1 MSDKILSTYALL
13 AYLKET
19 SISAQTAITDLYI
32 PLVKKAMSEYANEN
46 GLSEYKGRSLSE
58 IQQKIRSIFEIEI
71 PLPILAKILKSI
83 SAEID
88 DDNIFALYGDGAFII
103 KSYVFND
110 INTLVESERAN
121 INLLKEDF
129 RAYCKENGF
138 KYDFE
143 ELEQFILAQQMDIFT
158 DKRTDLLSID
168 YYIPKYIQERIAND
182 SIFKIMSNIYLGS
195 IIASYLAQN
204 ITQKVT
210 DTELLLD
217 TNFFISL
224 INLNTEDAYHTC
236 NQLFSL
242 CQQLGFRFTML
253 NSTVNQIKVLLNN
266 RINDF
271 VNRDFIGSVRAAD
284 VFNACIRNNIDKT
297 GLERIK
303 DNITRMIDEKGILVI
318 KDAQILDIID
328 KAKKSAE
335 YKELIQKRQYNADS
349 ALNDI
354 VAKLYVERKRGNDIR
369 EFVDV
374 KCWFLHN
381 SYSPYDYSYGH
392 KVHERYLI
400 SANELLVL
408 LWLSCP
414 ASGQKIKINDI
425 TKSGLASYI
434 TTYRRSKTP
443 TRETLKIIKKRIDA
457 VAADGLITEKDTF
470 NLCIRMAEGHLTQAQ
485 VDESLVPET
494 ITDEQFAAKLKE
506 FSQQEESNKL
516 QQKQKNDKQISE
528 LTSQIEQKDGQIQN
542 LSERIQSLEEK
553 EYQRQKNKY
562 VDDQIDQLKRDTWIN
577 VIIVGVVIALCFGNE
592 YYKQVLPTIV
602 SVIIAVLATL
612 ATTFVTSWLRETSIK
627 DYFCRKGLR
636 ERLAKQYDETHK
648 EK

>member
-253 NSTVNQIKVLLNN
+253 NSTVNQIKVLLSN

-577 VIIVGVVIALCFGNE
+577 VIIVGFVIALCFVNE

>member
-19 SISAQTAITDLYI
+19 SVSAQTAITDLYI

-58 IQQKIRSIFEIEI
+58 IQQKIRSIFELEI

-83 SAEID
+83 SDEIGD
-88 DDNIFALYGDGAFII
+88 ENIFALYSDGAFII

-121 INLLKEDF
+121 IDLLKDDF
-129 RAYCKENGF
+129 RAYCEENGF
-138 KYDFE
+138 KYNFE

-168 YYIPKYIQERIAND
+168 YYVPKYIQERIAD
-182 SIFKIMSNIYLGS
+182 ESIFRIMSNIYLGS
-195 IIASYLAQN
+195 IIASYLEQN

-236 NQLFSL
+236 NQLFVL

-253 NSTVNQIKVLLNN
+253 NSTVNQIKILLSN

-271 VNRDFIGSVRAAD
+271 ASRDFIGSVRAAD
-284 VFNACIRNNIDKT
+284 VFNACIRNGIDKT

-303 DNITRMIDEKGILVI
+303 DNITRMINERGILVI
-318 KDAQILDIID
+318 QDAQILDLID

-335 YKELIQKRQYNADS
+335 YKELIQKRQNADS

-354 VAKLYVERKRGNDIR
+354 VAKMYVERKRGNDIR

-408 LWLSCP
+408 LWLSSP

-470 NLCIRMAEGHLTQAQ
+470 NLCIRMAEGHLTQTQ
-485 VDESLVPET
+485 VEESLVPET
-494 ITDEQFAAKLKE
+494 VTNEQFATKLKQY
-506 FSQQEESNKL
+506 SQAEELSK
-516 QQKQKNDKQISE
+516 QQHKQKTAKQIDD
-528 LTSQIEQKDGQIQN
+528 LTKQVEDKEGEIQN
-542 LSERIQSLEEK
+542 LNERLQSLEDK
-553 EYQRQKNKY
+553 EYQRQKDAYIEEQVGK
-562 VDDQIDQLKRDTWIN
+562 LKRDTWIN
-577 VIIVGVVIALCFGNE
+577 AIIVCIIIALWLVNE
-592 YYKQVLPTIV
+592 LYKQILPTGWSIV
-602 SVIIAVLATL
+602 VALGAML
-612 ATTFVTSWLRETSIK
+612 ATTFGTSLFRKASIK

-636 ERLAKQYDETHK
+636 ERLAKQYDEMHK
-648 EK
+648 DK

>member
-19 SISAQTAITDLYI
+19 SVSAQTAITDLYI

-58 IQQKIRSIFEIEI
+58 IQQKIRSIFELEI

-83 SAEID
+83 SDEIGD
-88 DDNIFALYGDGAFII
+88 ENIFALYSDGAFII

-121 INLLKEDF
+121 IDLLKDDF
-129 RAYCKENGF
+129 RAYCEENGF
-138 KYDFE
+138 KYNFE

-168 YYIPKYIQERIAND
+168 YYVPKYIQERIAD
-182 SIFKIMSNIYLGS
+182 ESIFRIMSNIYLGS
-195 IIASYLAQN
+195 IIASYLEQN

-236 NQLFSL
+236 NQLFVL

-253 NSTVNQIKVLLNN
+253 NSTVNQIKILLSN

-271 VNRDFIGSVRAAD
+271 ASRDFIGSVRAAD
-284 VFNACIRNNIDKT
+284 VFNACIRNGIDKT

-303 DNITRMIDEKGILVI
+303 DNITRMINERGILVI
-318 KDAQILDIID
+318 QDAQILDLID

-335 YKELIQKRQYNADS
+335 YKELIQKRQNADS

-354 VAKLYVERKRGNDIR
+354 VAKMYVERKRGNDIR

-408 LWLSCP
+408 LWLSSP

-470 NLCIRMAEGHLTQAQ
+470 NLCIRMAEGHLTQTQ
-485 VDESLVPET
+485 VEESLVPET
-494 ITDEQFAAKLKE
+494 VTNEQFAAKLKQY
-506 FSQQEESNKL
+506 SQAEELSK
-516 QQKQKNDKQISE
+516 QQHKQKTAKQIDD
-528 LTSQIEQKDGQIQN
+528 LTKQVENKEGEIQN
-542 LSERIQSLEEK
+542 LNERLQSLEDK
-553 EYQRQKNKY
+553 EYQRQKDAYIEEQVGK
-562 VDDQIDQLKRDTWIN
+562 LKRDTWIN
-577 VIIVGVVIALCFGNE
+577 AIIVCIIIALWLVNE
-592 YYKQVLPTIV
+592 LYKQILPTGWSIV
-602 SVIIAVLATL
+602 VALGAML
-612 ATTFVTSWLRETSIK
+612 ATTFGTSLFRKASIK

-636 ERLAKQYDETHK
+636 ERLAKQYDEMHK
-648 EK
+648 DK

>member
-253 NSTVNQIKVLLNN
+253 NSTVNQIKVLLSN

-470 NLCIRMAEGHLTQAQ
+470 NLCIRMAEGHVTQAQ
-485 VDESLVPET
+485 VDESLIPET
-494 ITDEQFAAKLKE
+494 ITDEQFADKLKE
-506 FSQQEESNKL
+506 LSQQEESNKL

-577 VIIVGVVIALCFGNE
+577 VIIVGIVIALCFVNE

>member
-253 NSTVNQIKVLLNN
+253 NSTVNQIKVLLSN

-354 VAKLYVERKRGNDIR
+354 VAKLYVERKRGIDIR

-562 VDDQIDQLKRDTWIN
+562 VDDLIDQLKRDTWIN
-577 VIIVGVVIALCFGNE
+577 VIIVGIVIALCFVNE

>member
-58 IQQKIRSIFEIEI
+58 IQQKIQSIFEIEI
-71 PLPILAKILKSI
+71 PLPILAKILTSI
-83 SAEID
+83 RNEID
-88 DDNIFALYGDGAFII
+88 NEDIFALYSDGAFII

-121 INLLKEDF
+121 IDLLKEDF
-129 RAYCKENGF
+129 RAYCEENGF
-138 KYDFE
+138 KYNFE

-158 DKRTDLLSID
+158 DKRIDLLSID
-168 YYIPKYIQERIAND
+168 YYVPKYIQERIAND

-195 IIASYLAQN
+195 IIASYLEQN

-236 NQLFSL
+236 NQLFAL

-253 NSTVNQIKVLLNN
+253 NSTVNQIKVLLSN

-271 VNRDFIGSVRAAD
+271 ANRDFIGSVRAAD

-408 LWLSCP
+408 LWLSSP

-485 VDESLVPET
+485 VDESLVPDT

-516 QQKQKNDKQISE
+516 QQKQKNAEQVSE
-528 LTSQIEQKDGQIQN
+528 LSSQIKQKDGQIQN
-542 LSERIQSLEEK
+542 LNERILSLENK
-553 EYQRQKNKY
+553 EYQRQKDEY
-562 VDDQIDQLKRDTWIN
+562 VEGEIGKLKRDTCIN
-577 VIIVGVVIALCFGNE
+577 IIV
-592 YYKQVLPTIV
+592 
-602 SVIIAVLATL
+602 VLAICILWGVNEFYSHSLSRLL
-612 ATTFVTSWLRETSIK
+612 AALLAIGSMLLTTFGTSLLRKASIK

-636 ERLAKQYDETHK
+636 ERLAKQYDEMHK
-648 EK
+648 NK

>member
-253 NSTVNQIKVLLNN
+253 NSTVNQIKVLLSN

-562 VDDQIDQLKRDTWIN
+562 VDDLIDQLKRDTWIN
-577 VIIVGVVIALCFGNE
+577 VIIVGIVIALCFVNE

>member
-19 SISAQTAITDLYI
+19 SVSAQTAITDLYI

-58 IQQKIRSIFEIEI
+58 IQQKIRSIFELEI

-83 SAEID
+83 SDEIGD
-88 DDNIFALYGDGAFII
+88 ENIFALYSDGAFII

-121 INLLKEDF
+121 IDLLKDDF
-129 RAYCKENGF
+129 KAYCEENGF
-138 KYDFE
+138 KYNFE

-168 YYIPKYIQERIAND
+168 YYVPKYIQERIAD
-182 SIFKIMSNIYLGS
+182 ESIFRIMSNIYLGS
-195 IIASYLAQN
+195 IIASYLEQN

-236 NQLFSL
+236 NQLFVL

-253 NSTVNQIKVLLNN
+253 NSTVNQIKILLSN

-271 VNRDFIGSVRAAD
+271 ASRDFIGSVRAAD
-284 VFNACIRNNIDKT
+284 VFNACIRNGIDKT

-303 DNITRMIDEKGILVI
+303 DNITRMINERGILVI
-318 KDAQILDIID
+318 QDAQILDLID

-335 YKELIQKRQYNADS
+335 YKELIQKRQNADS

-354 VAKLYVERKRGNDIR
+354 VAKMYVERKRGNDIR

-408 LWLSCP
+408 LWLSSP

-457 VAADGLITEKDTF
+457 VAADGLISEKDTF
-470 NLCIRMAEGHLTQAQ
+470 NLCIRMAEGHLTQTQ
-485 VDESLVPET
+485 VEESLVPET
-494 ITDEQFAAKLKE
+494 VTNEQFAAKLKQY
-506 FSQQEESNKL
+506 SQAEELSK
-516 QQKQKNDKQISE
+516 QQHKQKTAEQIDDLSKQVKN
-528 LTSQIEQKDGQIQN
+528 KDGEIQN
-542 LSERIQSLEEK
+542 LNKRIQSLEDK
-553 EYQRQKNKY
+553 ESQRQKDAY
-562 VDDQIDQLKRDTWIN
+562 IEEQIGKLKRDTWIN
-577 VIIVGVVIALCFGNE
+577 AIIVCIIIALWLVNE
-592 YYKQVLPTIV
+592 LYKQILPTGRSIV
-602 SVIIAVLATL
+602 VALGAML
-612 ATTFVTSWLRETSIK
+612 ATTFGTSLFRKASIK

-636 ERLAKQYDETHK
+636 ERLAKQYDEMHK
-648 EK
+648 DK

>member
-19 SISAQTAITDLYI
+19 SASTQTAITDLYI

-58 IQQKIRSIFEIEI
+58 IQQKIQSIFDLEI

-83 SAEID
+83 SDEISD
-88 DDNIFALYGDGAFII
+88 ENIFALYSDGAFII

-121 INLLKEDF
+121 IDLLKEDF
-129 RAYCKENGF
+129 RTYCEENGF
-138 KYDFE
+138 KYNFE
-143 ELEQFILAQQMDIFT
+143 ELEQFILAQQIDIFT

-168 YYIPKYIQERIAND
+168 YYVPKYIQERIAND
-182 SIFKIMSNIYLGS
+182 SIFSIMSNIYLGS
-195 IIASYLAQN
+195 IIASYLEQN

-236 NQLFSL
+236 NQLFAL
-242 CQQLGFRFTML
+242 CQQLGFRFTIL
-253 NSTVNQIKVLLNN
+253 NSTVNQIKILLSN

-271 VNRDFIGSVRAAD
+271 ASRDFIGSVRAAD

-303 DNITRMIDEKGILVI
+303 DNITKMVDEKGILVI
-318 KDAQILDIID
+318 KDAQIADIIE
-328 KAKKSAE
+328 KAKKSPE
-335 YKELIQKRQYNADS
+335 YKELKQKRQNADS

-354 VAKLYVERKRGNDIR
+354 VAKMYVERKRGNDIR

-381 SYSPYDYSYGH
+381 SYSPYDYSYGQ

-408 LWLSCP
+408 LWLSSP
-414 ASGQKIKINDI
+414 ANGQKIKINDI

-457 VAADGLITEKDTF
+457 VTADGLITEKDTF
-470 NLCIRMAEGHLTQAQ
+470 NLCIRMAEGHLTQSQ

-494 ITDEQFAAKLKE
+494 VTNEQFAARLKQ
-506 FSQQEESNKL
+506 FSQAEELSKL
-516 QQKQKNDKQISE
+516 QHKQKTAQQIDE
-528 LTSQIEQKDGQIQN
+528 LTKQVENKDGQIQDLN
-542 LSERIQSLEEK
+542 ARLQTLEEQ
-553 EYQRQKNKY
+553 EYKRQKNTY
-562 VDDQIDQLKRDTWIN
+562 IEEQIGKLKRDTWIN
-577 VIIVGVVIALCFGNE
+577 VFV
-592 YYKQVLPTIV
+592 
-602 SVIIAVLATL
+602 VLAICILWGVNEFYSHSLSRLL
-612 ATTFVTSWLRETSIK
+612 AAILAIGSMLLTTFGTSWLRKANIK

-636 ERLAKQYDETHK
+636 ERLAKQYDDMHK

>member
-110 INTLVESERAN
+110 INTLVESERTN

-253 NSTVNQIKVLLNN
+253 NSTVNQIKVLLSN

-577 VIIVGVVIALCFGNE
+577 VIIVGVVIALCFVNE

>member
-253 NSTVNQIKVLLNN
+253 NSTVNQIKVLLSN

-354 VAKLYVERKRGNDIR
+354 VAKLYVERKRGIDIR

-577 VIIVGVVIALCFGNE
+577 VIIVGVVIALCFVNE

>member
-19 SISAQTAITDLYI
+19 SVSAQTAITDLYI

-58 IQQKIRSIFEIEI
+58 IQQKIQSIFELEI

-83 SAEID
+83 SDEIGD
-88 DDNIFALYGDGAFII
+88 ENIFALYSDGAFII

-121 INLLKEDF
+121 IDLLKEDF
-129 RAYCKENGF
+129 KLYCEENGF
-138 KYDFE
+138 KYNFE

-168 YYIPKYIQERIAND
+168 YYVPKYIQERIAD
-182 SIFKIMSNIYLGS
+182 ESIFRIMSNIYLGS
-195 IIASYLAQN
+195 IIASYLEQN

-236 NQLFSL
+236 NQLFVL

-253 NSTVNQIKVLLNN
+253 NSTVNQIKILLSN

-271 VNRDFIGSVRAAD
+271 ASRDFIGSVRAAD
-284 VFNACIRNNIDKT
+284 VFNACIRNGIDKT

-303 DNITRMIDEKGILVI
+303 DNITRMINERGILVI
-318 KDAQILDIID
+318 QDAQILDLID

-335 YKELIQKRQYNADS
+335 YKELIQKRQNADS

-354 VAKLYVERKRGNDIR
+354 VAKMYVERKRGNDIR

-381 SYSPYDYSYGH
+381 SYSPYDYSYGQ

-408 LWLSCP
+408 LWLSSP

-457 VAADGLITEKDTF
+457 VAADGLISEKDTF
-470 NLCIRMAEGHLTQAQ
+470 NLCIRMAEGHLTQTQ
-485 VDESLVPET
+485 VEESLVPET
-494 ITDEQFAAKLKE
+494 VTNEQFAAKLKQY
-506 FSQQEESNKL
+506 SQAEELSK
-516 QQKQKNDKQISE
+516 QQHKQKTAKQIDD
-528 LTSQIEQKDGQIQN
+528 LTKQVEDKEGEIQN
-542 LSERIQSLEEK
+542 LNERLQSLEDK
-553 EYQRQKNKY
+553 ESQRQKDAY
-562 VDDQIDQLKRDTWIN
+562 IEEQIGKLKRDTWIN
-577 VIIVGVVIALCFGNE
+577 AIIVCIIIALWLVNE
-592 YYKQVLPTIV
+592 LYKQVLPTGWSIV
-602 SVIIAVLATL
+602 VALGAML
-612 ATTFVTSWLRETSIK
+612 ATTFGTSLFRKASIK

-636 ERLAKQYDETHK
+636 ERLAKQYDEMHK
-648 EK
+648 DK

>member
-253 NSTVNQIKVLLNN
+253 NSTVNQIKVLLSN

-562 VDDQIDQLKRDTWIN
+562 VDDQIAQLKRDTWIN

>member
-253 NSTVNQIKVLLNN
+253 NSTVNQIKVLLSN

-577 VIIVGVVIALCFGNE
+577 VIIVGVVIALCFVNE

>member
-19 SISAQTAITDLYI
+19 SVSAQTAITDLYI

-58 IQQKIRSIFEIEI
+58 IQQKIQSIFELEI

-83 SAEID
+83 SAEIND
-88 DDNIFALYGDGAFII
+88 ENIFALYGDGAFII

-121 INLLKEDF
+121 IDLLKEDF
-129 RAYCKENGF
+129 RAYCEENGF
-138 KYDFE
+138 KYNFE

-168 YYIPKYIQERIAND
+168 YYVPKYIQERIAD
-182 SIFKIMSNIYLGS
+182 ESIFRIMSNIYLGS
-195 IIASYLAQN
+195 IIASYLEQN

-236 NQLFSL
+236 NQLFAL

-253 NSTVNQIKVLLNN
+253 NSTVNQIKILLSN

-271 VNRDFIGSVRAAD
+271 ASRDFIGSVRAAD
-284 VFNACIRNNIDKT
+284 VFNACIRNGIDKT

-303 DNITRMIDEKGILVI
+303 DNITRMINERGILVI
-318 KDAQILDIID
+318 QDAQILDLID

-335 YKELIQKRQYNADS
+335 YKELIQKRQNADS

-354 VAKLYVERKRGNDIR
+354 VAKMYVERKRGNDIR

-408 LWLSCP
+408 LWLSSP

-457 VAADGLITEKDTF
+457 VAADGLISEKDTF
-470 NLCIRMAEGHLTQAQ
+470 NLCIRMAEGHLTQTQ
-485 VDESLVPET
+485 VEESLVSET
-494 ITDEQFAAKLKE
+494 VTNEQFAAKLKQY
-506 FSQQEESNKL
+506 SQAEELSK
-516 QQKQKNDKQISE
+516 QQHKQKTAEQIDDLSKQVKN
-528 LTSQIEQKDGQIQN
+528 KDGEIQN
-542 LSERIQSLEEK
+542 LNKRIQSLEDK
-553 EYQRQKNKY
+553 EYQRQKDAY
-562 VDDQIDQLKRDTWIN
+562 IEEQIGKLKRDTWIN
-577 VIIVGVVIALCFGNE
+577 AIIVCIIIALWLVNE
-592 YYKQVLPTIV
+592 LYKQILPTGWSI
-602 SVIIAVLATL
+602 LAALGAML
-612 ATTFVTSWLRETSIK
+612 ATTFGTSLFRKASIK

-636 ERLAKQYDETHK
+636 ERLAKQYDEMHK
-648 EK
+648 DK

>member
-19 SISAQTAITDLYI
+19 SVSAQTAITDLYI

-58 IQQKIRSIFEIEI
+58 IQQKIRSIFELEI

-83 SAEID
+83 SDEIGD
-88 DDNIFALYGDGAFII
+88 ENIFALYSDGAFII

-121 INLLKEDF
+121 IDLLKDDF
-129 RAYCKENGF
+129 KAYCEENGF
-138 KYDFE
+138 KYNFE

-168 YYIPKYIQERIAND
+168 YYVPKYIQERIAD
-182 SIFKIMSNIYLGS
+182 ESIFRIMSNIYLGS
-195 IIASYLAQN
+195 IIASYLEQN

-236 NQLFSL
+236 NQLFVL

-253 NSTVNQIKVLLNN
+253 NSTVNQIKILLSN

-271 VNRDFIGSVRAAD
+271 ASRDFIGSVRAAD
-284 VFNACIRNNIDKT
+284 VFNACIRNGIDKT

-303 DNITRMIDEKGILVI
+303 DNITRMINERGILVI
-318 KDAQILDIID
+318 QDAQILDLID

-335 YKELIQKRQYNADS
+335 YKELIQKRQNADS

-354 VAKLYVERKRGNDIR
+354 VAKMYVERKRGNDIR

-408 LWLSCP
+408 LWLSSP

-457 VAADGLITEKDTF
+457 VAADGLISEKDTF
-470 NLCIRMAEGHLTQAQ
+470 NLCIRMAEGHLTQTQ
-485 VDESLVPET
+485 VEESLVPET
-494 ITDEQFAAKLKE
+494 VTNEQFAAKLKQY
-506 FSQQEESNKL
+506 SQAEELSK
-516 QQKQKNDKQISE
+516 QQHKQKTAEQIDDLSKQVKN
-528 LTSQIEQKDGQIQN
+528 KDGEIQN
-542 LSERIQSLEEK
+542 LNKRIQSLEDK
-553 EYQRQKNKY
+553 ESQRQKDAY
-562 VDDQIDQLKRDTWIN
+562 IEEQIGKLKRDTWIN
-577 VIIVGVVIALCFGNE
+577 AIIVCIIIALWLVNE
-592 YYKQVLPTIV
+592 LYKQILPTGWSIV
-602 SVIIAVLATL
+602 VALGAML
-612 ATTFVTSWLRETSIK
+612 ATTFGTSLFRKASIK

-636 ERLAKQYDETHK
+636 ERLAKQYDEMHK
-648 EK
+648 DK

>member
-19 SISAQTAITDLYI
+19 SVSAQTAITDLYI

-58 IQQKIRSIFEIEI
+58 IQQKIRSIFELEI

-83 SAEID
+83 SDEIGD
-88 DDNIFALYGDGAFII
+88 VNIFALYSDGAFII

-121 INLLKEDF
+121 IDLLKDDF
-129 RAYCKENGF
+129 KAYCEENGF
-138 KYDFE
+138 KYNFE

-168 YYIPKYIQERIAND
+168 YYVPKYIQERIAD
-182 SIFKIMSNIYLGS
+182 ESIFRIMSNIYLGS
-195 IIASYLAQN
+195 IIASYLEQN

-236 NQLFSL
+236 NQLFAL

-253 NSTVNQIKVLLNN
+253 NSTVNQIKILLSN

-271 VNRDFIGSVRAAD
+271 ASRDFIGSVRAAD
-284 VFNACIRNNIDKT
+284 VFNACIRNGIDKT

-303 DNITRMIDEKGILVI
+303 DNITRMINERGILVI
-318 KDAQILDIID
+318 QDAQILDLID

-335 YKELIQKRQYNADS
+335 YKELIQKRQNADS

-354 VAKLYVERKRGNDIR
+354 VAKMYVERKRGNDIR

-408 LWLSCP
+408 LWLSSP

-457 VAADGLITEKDTF
+457 VAADGLISEKDTF
-470 NLCIRMAEGHLTQAQ
+470 NLCIRMAEGHLTQTQ
-485 VDESLVPET
+485 VEESLVPET
-494 ITDEQFAAKLKE
+494 VTNEQFAAKLKQY
-506 FSQQEESNKL
+506 SQAEELSK
-516 QQKQKNDKQISE
+516 QQHKQKTAEQIDDLSKQVKN
-528 LTSQIEQKDGQIQN
+528 KDGEIQN
-542 LSERIQSLEEK
+542 LNKRIQSLEDK
-553 EYQRQKNKY
+553 EYQRQKDAY
-562 VDDQIDQLKRDTWIN
+562 IEEQIGKLKRDTWIN
-577 VIIVGVVIALCFGNE
+577 VIIVCIIIALWLVNE
-592 YYKQVLPTIV
+592 LYKQVLPTGWSIV
-602 SVIIAVLATL
+602 VALGAML
-612 ATTFVTSWLRETSIK
+612 ATTFGTSLFRKASIK

-636 ERLAKQYDETHK
+636 ERLAKQYDEMHK
-648 EK
+648 DK

>member
-253 NSTVNQIKVLLNN
+253 NSTVNQIKVLLSN

-381 SYSPYDYSYGH
+381 SYSPYDHSYGH

>member
-253 NSTVNQIKVLLNN
+253 NSTVNQIKVLLSN

-562 VDDQIDQLKRDTWIN
+562 VDDQINQLKRDTWIN
-577 VIIVGVVIALCFGNE
+577 VIIVGVVIALCFVNE